1 LKKVYSFPRGGIL
14 FEDSTVTPI
23 STFHDGSWRWSVLAF
38 FRNIWKSEHPLISIA
53 RKGLNVFKASAVVQR
68 DPVSQTETQ
77 PMLKPANGSGYIDSF
92 LPVLSVIPLTQ
103 NNGVKTRRLVELGDT
118 VREGM
123 LVGKGEEAG
132 AANIHASVPGTV
144 VRLVSWEMA
153 EGVMNE
159 GVVIRLGGNFERSGK
174 QEAPLPWNYLT
185 SAELRKRVRD
195 CGVVEMEGSG
205 KPVVETL
212 MEFDNGPKP
221 LSLVVSCV
229 FDDPWRVADYVLCQ
243 EYLESVV
250 EGSAIISKMCGAEQ
264 IVYAVSSRE
273 QSLGERLI
281 AESAKYQIPSAHV
294 SVGYRYPQGNH
305 RELELAL
312 RIYEGQEN
320 VKLGRLF
327 IQGPATL
334 AAVRDAVV
342 LKKPL
347 LERFV
352 AVGGSAV
359 RKPQVLRVRI
369 GKRIREAFNE
379 CGGFVREPSRI
390 AEGSPLSGRRIAN
403 LDEPIGKTTYALFAL
418 LSKQVGGKVTR
429 SCIGCGECRLV
440 CPVGLDPEVLF
451 KRIELRV
458 QVAPWVFECHGCGCC
473 NVVCPSRLPLSTL
486 VTNAAILERKK
497 NV

>member
-1 LKKVYSFPRGGIL
+1 MYSFPRGGIL

-23 STFHDGSWRWSVLAF
+23 STFHDDSWSVLAS
-38 FRNIWKSEHPLISIA
+38 FRKIWGSEHPLMNIA
-53 RKGLNVFKASAVVQR
+53 RKGLNVFKASVVAQS
-68 DPVSQTETQ
+68 DSVSQTEEQ
-77 PMLKPANGSGYIDSF
+77 PMLKPASSRGYVDSF

-103 NNGVKTRRLVELGDT
+103 NNGIKVRRLVELGDT

-123 LVGKGEEAG
+123 LVGKGEEVG

-153 EGVMNE
+153 EGVMSE

-174 QEAPLPWNYLT
+174 QEEALPWDYLT
-185 SAELRKRVRD
+185 SAELRNRVRD

-243 EYLESVV
+243 EYFESVV

-264 IVYAVSSRE
+264 IVFAVSSRE
-273 QSLGERLI
+273 QWLGERFI
-281 AESAKYQIPSAHV
+281 TEIAKYQIPTAIV
-294 SVGYRYPQGNH
+294 LVGYRYPQGNR
-305 RELELAL
+305 RELELTL
-312 RIYEGQEN
+312 RIYEKQEN
-320 VKLGRLF
+320 VKLGRLL

-342 LKKPL
+342 LKKPV

-359 RKPQVLRVRI
+359 RNPQVMRARI

-390 AEGSPLSGRRIAN
+390 AEGSPLAGRCIAN
-403 LDEPIGKTTYALFAL
+403 LDEPISKTTYALFAL
-418 LSKQVGGKVTR
+418 LPKQVGGRVTR

-451 KRIELRV
+451 KRIESRA

-486 VTNAAILERKK
+486 VTNAAILERKR

>member
-1 LKKVYSFPRGGIL
+1 
-14 FEDSTVTPI
+14 
-23 STFHDGSWRWSVLAF
+23 
-38 FRNIWKSEHPLISIA
+38 
-53 RKGLNVFKASAVVQR
+53 VFKAPSVAQR
-68 DPVSQTETQ
+68 DSVSPTDPQPRLKLATE
-77 PMLKPANGSGYIDSF
+77 SGYIDSF
-92 LPVLSVIPLTQ
+92 LPVLSVIPLMQ
-103 NNGVKTRRLVELGDT
+103 NNGARARRLVEVGDT

-123 LVGKGEEAG
+123 LVGKGEETG

-174 QEAPLPWNYLT
+174 QEEALPWNYLAST
-185 SAELRKRVRD
+185 ELRRRIED
-195 CGVVEMEGSG
+195 CGIVELEGSG
-205 KPVVETL
+205 KPVAETL
-212 MEFDNGPKP
+212 AKFGDGPKP

-243 EYLESVV
+243 ERLEAVV
-250 EGSAIISKMCGAEQ
+250 EGSAIISKMCGAER

-273 QSLGERLI
+273 QRLGARLI
-281 AESAKYQIPSAHV
+281 AEAAKYQIPATLV
-294 SVGYRYPQGNH
+294 SVGYRYPQGNP

-312 RIYEGQEN
+312 RIYEEQEN

-327 IQGPATL
+327 MQGPATL

-342 LKKPL
+342 LRKPL

-359 RKPQVLRVRI
+359 RKPQVLLARI

-403 LDEPIGKTTYALFAL
+403 LDEPISKTTYALFAL

-451 KRIELRV
+451 KRIEAQAEV
-458 QVAPWVFECHGCGCC
+458 TPWVFDCHGCGCC
-473 NVVCPSRLPLSTL
+473 DVVCPSRLPLSTL
-486 VTNAAILERKK
+486 VTNAAVLERKK

>member
-1 LKKVYSFPRGGIL
+1 M
-14 FEDSTVTPI
+14 
-23 STFHDGSWRWSVLAF
+23 
-38 FRNIWKSEHPLISIA
+38 
-53 RKGLNVFKASAVVQR
+53 FKAPTAVDR
-68 DPVSQTETQ
+68 DPVLQISTEAMST
-77 PMLKPANGSGYIDSF
+77 KPVSTSGYIDSF

-103 NNGVKTRRLVELGDT
+103 NNGARVRRLVELGDT

-123 LVGKGEEAG
+123 LVGRAEEAG

-153 EGVMNE
+153 EGIMNE
-159 GVVIRLGGNFERSGK
+159 GVVIRLGGDFERSGK
-174 QEAPLPWNYLT
+174 EEELFPWDSLT
-185 SAELRKRVRD
+185 SAELKKRVED

-205 KPVVETL
+205 RPVGETL
-212 MEFDNGPKP
+212 MEFDTGTKP

-243 EYLESVV
+243 EYLEFVV
-250 EGSAIISKMCGAEQ
+250 EGSAITSKMCGAEQ

-281 AESAKYQIPSAHV
+281 AESAKYQIPAALV
-294 SVGYRYPQGNH
+294 SVGCRYPQGNH

-312 RIYEGQEN
+312 RIYEKREN
-320 VKLGRLF
+320 VRLGCLF

-342 LKKPL
+342 LQKPV

-359 RKPQVLRVRI
+359 RKPQVLRARI
-369 GKRIREAFNE
+369 GKRIREAFDE

-403 LDEPIGKTTYALFAL
+403 LDEPIGKTTYSLFAL
-418 LSKQVGGKVTR
+418 LPKQVGGKVRR
-429 SCIGCGECRLV
+429 SCIGCGECRIV

-451 KRIELRV
+451 KRIESGAR
-458 QVAPWVFECHGCGCC
+458 VAPWVFECHGCGCC
-473 NVVCPSRLPLSTL
+473 DVVCPSRLPLSTL
-486 VTNAAILERKK
+486 VTNAAVLERKK
-497 NV
+497 NA